1 MSDATLSQSLLWGGL
16 TGYVVGLVV
25 RKTGRLAFYVGGTCI
40 VGAAVYNVLLDASK
54 TRPPAPAQTPP
65 APLIDDATLTALS
78 HEIDVLTS
86 NTDVASLFQARAT
99 PAAISFFIALG
110 VGLTS
115 G

>member
-1 MSDATLSQSLLWGGL
+1 MSDATLSRSLLWGGL

-65 APLIDDATLTALS
+65 LIDDATLTALS

-110 VGLTS
+110 VGLAS